1 MIVIAAKLV
10 YWKKISIEGLVI
22 ISRVSR
28 GGLFE
33 ERDRGEESEGGG
45 REKRINDLIN
55 IKLLLY

>member
-33 ERDRGEESEGGG
+33 ERDRGEEN
-45 REKRINDLIN
+45 K
-55 IKLLLY
+55 